1 MAQVSVSSIIDRSS
15 SMGAYNYMEPAKTDA
30 ATFVSIMRANDQ
42 IGLVA
47 IDDNSPVLYTL
58 KTLDTNHDVI
68 QAALN
73 VIKGISSY
81 GNTNIKNALT
91 NAHSMLGSA
100 SNPAKAIILLS
111 DGEYNV
117 GGNPLDGLPTDIPVY
132 TIALGNS
139 SGTQTLQSIAS
150 QTGGKYYFS
159 PDAFELAAIYNQIA
173 NDSRVAQTSLNKR
186 QQIPS
191 YQFSSFPMQVPANTP
206 HISLGV
212 NWLNSQIDYTA
223 GTPGVNQVSVLLR
236 DPNNQKVAPPPTFE
250 GGEFVTFHL
259 HDPIPG
265 QWTVGCWCGQ
275 VPDNQFQGTMGG
287 FEPHDSS
294 ALLLQAENLS
304 QHKSAAVNLKATLDT
319 KGKAISE
326 LQVQAYMD
334 SPLHS
339 IADIKTQH
347 GQRLNAIRP
356 DPALPEEGGGE
367 ERARLLALQKQ
378 LLPTMDIFQR
388 KAIPIS
394 AFATVDKDGQAN
406 IDIPAFVF
414 GCAGEHR
421 VHLEITGKYAS
432 CGSPFSRTQQVSL
445 SATD

>member
-15 SMGAYNYMEPAKTDA
+15 SMGYYNYIEPAKTDA

-47 IDDNSPVLYTL
+47 IDDTSPVLYTL
-58 KTLDTNHDVI
+58 NTLDTNHDVI

-117 GGNPLDGLPTDIPVY
+117 GGDPLSGLPTDIPVY

-139 SGTQTLQSIAS
+139 SGIQTLQSIAS

-173 NDSRVAQTSLNKR
+173 NDSRVAQTSLNQR

-191 YQFSSFPMQVPANTP
+191 YQFSSLPLQVPANTA

-236 DPNNQKVAPPPTFE
+236 DPNNQKVALPPTFE

-259 HDPIPG
+259 HDPLPG

-275 VPDNQFQGTMGG
+275 VPNNQFQGTMGG
-287 FEPHDSS
+287 FEPQDSS
-294 ALLLQAENLS
+294 SLS
-304 QHKSAAVNLKATLDT
+304 LHATHLCQHKKAPVNLRAALDT
-319 KGKAISE
+319 KGRAVSE
-326 LQVQAYMD
+326 LQVRAYIN

-339 IADIKTQH
+339 LAEIKQQH
-347 GQRLNAIRP
+347 EQRLNTIQT
-356 DPALPEEGGGE
+356 DPAPEEGMSSSGPQ
-367 ERARLLALQKQ
+367 LWALHKQ
-378 LLPTMDIFQR
+378 LLPTENIFQR
-388 KAIPIS
+388 KTLPINVDASVDNDGRASINIPPF
-394 AFATVDKDGQAN
+394 AFDNV
-406 IDIPAFVF
+406 
-414 GCAGEHR
+414 GEHN

-432 CGSPFSRTQQVSL
+432 CGSRFSRTQQISL